1 MIDRYLIIDCTTSV
15 SKLEAGTPYLIKW
28 DGDEDIIEPVFTYV
42 TIDKSK
48 NDIYIYDN
56 KVQFGGIYF
65 HFVASS
71 DYLRNYIAN
80 GSLVLT
86 EVVTGLE
93 LMAHECY
100 FYITSSDLYDS
111 IDKVGLNF
119 GDIDETI
126 TGIERVPEVQDGSE
140 ATIYNLAGQR
150 LGKTQ
155 KGINIVNGKKILIK

>member
-1 MIDRYLIIDCTTSV
+1 
-15 SKLEAGTPYLIKW
+15 
-28 DGDEDIIEPVFTYV
+28 
-42 TIDKSK
+42 
-48 NDIYIYDN
+48 
-56 KVQFGGIYF
+56 
-65 HFVASS
+65 
-71 DYLRNYIAN
+71 
-80 GSLVLT
+80 
-86 EVVTGLE
+86 
-93 LMAHECY
+93 MAHECY